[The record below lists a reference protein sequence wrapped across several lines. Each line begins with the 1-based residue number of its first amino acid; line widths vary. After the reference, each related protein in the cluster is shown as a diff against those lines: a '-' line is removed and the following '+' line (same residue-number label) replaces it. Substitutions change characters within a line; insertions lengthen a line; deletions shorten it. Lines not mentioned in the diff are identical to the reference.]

1 MLQSHADRI
10 HFLLYEDI
18 VCGKY
23 RPFLQ
28 RYSSRE
34 ILESLIFEANT
45 HKIATIGKNENADT
59 YLEDDY
65 TQVGFKEVGDYE
77 LVVKELANGKKEII
91 LKPLQTYEL
100 REVMDIPQFPSFKCN
115 CFMALMGDEFER
127 LKIRAGK
134 ILDTCNDIAVLKT
147 YASKHV
153 QKAKKL
159 YYDAKLLLK
168 ELQEKKNQDD
178 VYIIFALN
186 LFIIRTILF
195 FQKLFRPYLKTRE
208 ETEEQLMSELI
219 KEITWRKLYSLFRCS
234 GKGYCEYLK
243 KTYTD
248 KPDVLE
254 SHVHELH
261 EDQGKSFYGKQTQP
275 YSQEFRAFKKIK
287 INCNLNVLVDMY
299 LQMLDVIKVEGKLV
313 METSLDNLEVF
324 LLHTYID
331 KDGKDI
337 NPLTLKTY
345 LKPYRDDK
353 HLKGKSKRRIDLSP
367 FFKDEE

>member
-1 MLQSHADRI
+1 MNRI
-10 HFLLYEDI
+10 HFLLYEEI
-18 VCGKY
+18 VSGKY

-28 RYSSRE
+28 RFSSKE
-34 ILESLIFEANT
+34 VQESLIFEANT

-59 YLEDDY
+59 FLEADY
-65 TQVGFKEVGDYE
+65 TQLGFKESGDYE
-77 LVVKELANGKKEII
+77 IIVKELANGKKEII
-91 LKPLQTYEL
+91 LKPMKTYEL
-100 REVMDIPQFPSFKCN
+100 REVMDIPQFPSFKCT
-115 CFMALMGDEFER
+115 CFMALMGDGFER
-127 LKIRAGK
+127 LKIRAGLV
-134 ILDTCNDIAVLKT
+134 LDSSDDIGQLKS

-178 VYIIFALN
+178 VYIVFALN

-219 KEITWRKLYSLFRCS
+219 KEITWRKLYSLFRCT

-243 KTYTD
+243 KTYTE
-248 KPDVLE
+248 KPDVIE

-261 EDQGKSFYGKQTQP
+261 EEQGKSFYGKQTQL

-299 LQMLDVIKVEGKLV
+299 LQMLDVIKIEKKHV

-324 LLHTYID
+324 ILHTFID
-331 KDGKDI
+331 KDGEDI

-353 HLKGKSKRRIDLSP
+353 HLKEQSKRRIDLSP